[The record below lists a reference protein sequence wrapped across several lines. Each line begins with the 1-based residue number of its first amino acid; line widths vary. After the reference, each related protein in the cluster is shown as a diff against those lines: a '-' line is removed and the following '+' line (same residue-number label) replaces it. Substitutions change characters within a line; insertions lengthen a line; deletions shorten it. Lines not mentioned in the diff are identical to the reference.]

1 MLHDEPD
8 LLAVAADHRLA
19 TIANMPL
26 AMGLLSGKYAAAS
39 RLSAQDVRGSG
50 HSWVRY
56 FSDGRP
62 DPAFLAWLAAVREVL
77 TGGGRTLAQ
86 GALGWLMART
96 ATTIAIPGFKN
107 LHQAEENAG
116 ALALGP
122 LEPAAMRQIQALLA
136 GPGLA

>member
-1 MLHDEPD
+1 M
-8 LLAVAADHRLA
+8 R
-19 TIANMPL
+19 
-26 AMGLLSGKYAAAS
+26 S
-39 RLSAQDVRGSG
+39 
-50 HSWVRY
+50 

-86 GALGWLMART
+86 GALAWLMART